1 MQTHNLVQGS
11 AEWHAYRASHFNA
24 SDAPAMLGESK
35 YKTRNQL
42 LDELSSGISKEINQR
57 LADDGHRFEALA
69 RPLAEEIIGEELYP
83 VVGSDGIYS
92 ASFDGLTM
100 AEDIAFEHKSLNDD
114 IRSTSKASELHI
126 QYRIQMEQQLMVAKA
141 KKNLFL
147 ATKWDQNDVLID
159 SKHFWYES
167 DPALRQRIIDG
178 WAQFEK
184 DLANHKPRIV
194 EKVQA
199 EVIKDFPVAV
209 VQAKGEII
217 LSNLNEVFP
226 KFDAFLA
233 SVNTSL
239 VTDDD
244 FANGEATAKF
254 SRDTAKKLKLAA
266 EQTIDQIASV
276 SEVVRGLEQYA
287 AAFDKVGLTLEKAVK
302 DQKEI
307 LKTQIISAA
316 ITAYDV
322 HMKSLDAELGN
333 TPLPRTSSQFAAVI
347 KGKRTLDSI
356 RNAVD
361 TELAACK
368 MTADALARD
377 YRAKRSWVKEH
388 SADYDFLLHDLRDI
402 IAKPMEDF
410 QNVVNNRI
418 TEFKATESARLQ
430 DEEIR
435 KLKEIAEKQKA
446 ISTSAVS
453 SLSSANAAP
462 PNAGAELNAMVADGN
477 IPNYGRRPS
486 SGEIISVLAKHFRAP
501 AAEVINWLC
510 EMDLTEPA

>member
-1 MQTHNLVQGS
+1 MQTHNLIQGS
-11 AEWHAYRASHFNA
+11 AEWHAYRANHFNA

-35 YKTRNQL
+35 YKTRTQL
-42 LDELSSGISKEINQR
+42 LDELTSGVSKEMHQR

-69 RPLAEEIIGEELYP
+69 RPLAEKIIGEELYP

-114 IRSTSKASELHI
+114 IRATNSAADLHI
-126 QYRIQMEQQLMVAKA
+126 QYRIQMEQQLMVSKA
-141 KKNLFL
+141 SKNLFL
-147 ATKWDQNDVLID
+147 ATKWDQNNELVD

-178 WAQFEK
+178 WDQFAK
-184 DLANHKPRIV
+184 DLANHKPRKI
-194 EKVQA
+194 EKAQA
-199 EVIKDFPVAV
+199 EDIKEFPVAV
-209 VQAKGEII
+209 VQAKGEIVV
-217 LSNLNEVFP
+217 SNLHDVLP
-226 KFDAFLA
+226 KFDAFLG
-233 SVNTSL
+233 SVNTNL

-276 SEVVRGLEQYA
+276 SEAVRTLEQYA
-287 AAFDKVGLTLEKAVK
+287 AAFDKLGLTLEKAVK

-307 LKTQIISAA
+307 IKSQIINAA
-316 ITAYDV
+316 IAAYDAHV
-322 HMKSLDAELGN
+322 QALDAELGN

-347 KGKRTLDSI
+347 KGKRTIESI
-356 RNAVD
+356 HNAVD
-361 TELAACK
+361 TELASCK

-377 YRAKRSWVKEH
+377 YRAKRLWIKEH
-388 SADYDFLLHDLRDI
+388 AADYEFLLNDLRTI
-402 IAKPMEDF
+402 ITKPMEDF
-410 QNVVNNRI
+410 QNLVNNRI

-435 KLKEIAEKQKA
+435 KQKA
-446 ISTSAVS
+446 ITEKQQAITAST
-453 SLSSANAAP
+453 LSKLTNAAP
-462 PNAGAELNAMVADGN
+462 INAGAELNAIVSAGN

-486 SGEIISVLAKHFRAP
+486 SEEIISVLAKHFRAP

-510 EMDLTEPA
+510 EMDLAEQV

>member
-1 MQTHNLVQGS
+1 MQVHNLIQGS
-11 AEWHAYRASHFNA
+11 SEWHAYRSAHFNA

-42 LDELSSGISKEINQR
+42 LDELASGISKEMNQR

-83 VVGSDGIYS
+83 VVGSEGKYS

-100 AEDIAFEHKSLNDD
+100 AEDISFEHKSLNDD
-114 IRSTSKASELHI
+114 IRSTSTASELHI
-126 QYRIQMEQQLMVAKA
+126 QYRIQMEQQLMVANA

-194 EKVQA
+194 EKAQA
-199 EVIKDFPVAV
+199 DEIKEFPVAV

-217 LSNLNEVFP
+217 VSNLNDVLP
-226 KFDAFLA
+226 KFDAFLG
-233 SVNTSL
+233 SVNTNL

-276 SEVVRGLEQYA
+276 SEAVRTLEQYA
-287 AAFDKVGLTLEKAVK
+287 SAFDKLGLTLEKAVK
-302 DQKEI
+302 DQKEVI
-307 LKTQIISAA
+307 KAQIIGTAQAA
-316 ITAYDV
+316 YASHIA
-322 HMKSLDAELGN
+322 SLNTELGN
-333 TPLPRTSSQFAAVI
+333 TPIPAAQPQFVAVI
-347 KGKRTLDSI
+347 KNKRTLESI
-356 RNAVD
+356 HNAVD
-361 TELAACK
+361 TELAASK
-368 MTADALARD
+368 MTADSLARD
-377 YRAKRSWVKEH
+377 YRQKKAWIAENAKDFE
-388 SADYDFLLHDLRDI
+388 FLLTDLRTI
-402 IAKPMEDF
+402 ITKPAEDF
-410 QNVVNNRI
+410 EQTIKNRI
-418 TEFKATESARLQ
+418 TEYKAIESARKL

-435 KLKEIAEKQKA
+435 NAKAAEPVLNSAHSAA
-446 ISTSAVS
+446 I
-453 SLSSANAAP
+453 
-462 PNAGAELNAMVADGN
+462 PNSGAMLNAIVANGN
-477 IPNYGRRPS
+477 IPEYGRRPS
-486 SGEIISVLAKHFRAP
+486 SEEIIAVLSKHYRAP
-501 AAEVINWLC
+501 KEEVINWLC
-510 EMDLTEPA
+510 EMDLAEQV